1 MIWPEAA
8 TPPTAMAKRL
18 RAIADRRLMRVETEV
33 RAMGSNVHLKDVLR
47 SAYLQGLADG
57 FDIAEK
63 QITDLEND
71 NFALAAQQCTKGGGD
86 ESGNFRCC
94 CHKSANQP

>member
-8 TPPTAMAKRL
+8 TPPTDMAKRL
-18 RAIADRRLMRVETEV
+18 RAIADKRLMRVEAEV
-33 RAMGSNVHLKDVLR
+33 RAMGSNVHLRDALR

-63 QITDLEND
+63 QIADLEQD
-71 NFALAAQQCTKGGGD
+71 NFALAAQQCTRGHGD
-86 ESGNFRCC
+86 ESGNFHCC
-94 CHKSANQP
+94 CHKPANQP

>member
-8 TPPTAMAKRL
+8 TPPTDMAKRL
-18 RAIADRRLMRVETEV
+18 RSIADKRLMRVEAEV
-33 RAMGSNVHLKDVLR
+33 RLMGSNVHLKDVLR

-57 FDIAEK
+57 YDIAEK
-63 QITDLEND
+63 QVADLEQD
-71 NFALAAQQCTKGGGD
+71 NFALAARQCTKGSGD

-94 CHKSANQP
+94 CQQPASQQ